1 MRALARKRL
10 ADAAVKSPI
19 EGIVSGRNLD
29 AGSMANPAAPLFE
42 LVDMNV
48 VHANVEVMESDL
60 RQIDVGDA
68 AWIEITALDA
78 PVQGRVTKISPT
90 LDEMSRTAQVE
101 ITVENP
107 EHRLKP
113 GMFAQVLIP
122 TEVRSDTVLV
132 PRSAI
137 IENEANGERYVFV
150 VDSGR
155 SRKTPVEYGLT
166 EGSLVEI
173 IKGLDAGIP
182 VIISGQQNLRH
193 GDFVQVVK
201 VIEEL

>member
-1 MRALARKRL
+1 
-10 ADAAVKSPI
+10 
-19 EGIVSGRNLD
+19 
-29 AGSMANPAAPLFE
+29 
-42 LVDMNV
+42 
-48 VHANVEVMESDL
+48 MESDL

-68 AWIEITALDA
+68 AWIEITALAA

-155 SRKTPVEYGLT
+155 SRKTSVEYGLT

-173 IKGLDAGIP
+173 IKGLDAGVP